1 MGLMSLSA
9 MPTVKDV
16 RVLGAIGVVEM
27 HEPVDVAAMQKFWVD
42 RGVWVRPFR
51 NLIYVMPPYVI
62 SDEQLDILT
71 QAIGEGVGIEN

>member
-1 MGLMSLSA
+1 

-16 RVLGAIGVVEM
+16 RVLGAIGVVELY
-27 HEPVDVAAMQKFWVD
+27 EPVDVAAVQKALID

-62 SDEQLDILT
+62 SDEQLETLT
-71 QAIGEGVGIEN
+71 QAISDVVRN